1 MKEMSETIKNEVKK
15 TKRRVSS
22 NVIWNISC

>member
-15 TKRRVSS
+15 TKRRISF